1 MSEARDAQVTVV
13 GGGTIGCAVAY
24 HLARA
29 GFSDVQLLERAEL
42 CGATSS
48 QAAGLVGQ
56 VRMSVDR
63 TRLAMRSVE
72 AFASLEEETGVSPDW
87 RQTGSIRLAMEPARV
102 AELEEM
108 AAIAGRAGLEVEQ
121 LSMSRLGELMPMINT
136 AAVSSAL
143 WCPSDGYLQPNSLTS
158 AYIQGARS
166 RGVTFATHTEVVSVT
181 VRAGEVVG
189 ISTDRGDFTTE
200 MVIDAAGPWAGVVA
214 SMVGVSLPIVPVRH
228 QYYVTEAVPGWRP
241 DLPVL
246 RVPDARIYARAEMS
260 GVLCGGW
267 EARASSIDPRD
278 VNRESALS
286 AEPDFEVLS
295 GFAGAL
301 ANVAPTT
308 GDAGV
313 RAVFRGY
320 PTFSPDGRFI
330 VGPIPGLRG
339 FVMAAAC
346 NAHGVSGSAGL
357 AAHVVES
364 LSVDVSPYVR
374 SLSPARFLTSGWEME
389 QMRKRAQAVYEN
401 YYTIGAAAQGAPVT
415 PLEEE

>member
-1 MSEARDAQVTVV
+1 MAEARDAQITVV

-24 HLARA
+24 YLAKA
-29 GFSDVQLLERAEL
+29 GFSGIQLLERGEL

-56 VRMSVDR
+56 VRVSLDR

-72 AFASLEEETGVSPDW
+72 TFAGLEEETGVCPDW
-87 RQTGSIRLAMEPARV
+87 RQTGSVRLALEPARV
-102 AELEEM
+102 VELQGM
-108 AAIAGRAGLEVEQ
+108 AAIAGAAGLEVEQ
-121 LSMSRLGELMPMINT
+121 LSMSRLSELMPMVDT
-136 AAVSSAL
+136 SAVLSAL
-143 WCPSDGYLQPNSLTS
+143 WCPSDGYVQPNSVTS
-158 AYIQGARS
+158 AYVQGARS
-166 RGVTFATHTEVVSVT
+166 RGVTFATHTW
-181 VRAGEVVG
+181 VVG
-189 ISTDRGDFTTE
+189 VSSDKGDFSTE
-200 MVIDAAGPWAGVVA
+200 IVIDAAGPWAGVVA
-214 SMVGVSLPIVPVRH
+214 SMGGVSLPIVPVRH
-228 QYYVTEAVPGWRP
+228 QYYVTEAVPGWWP

-267 EARASSIDPRD
+267 EAHASSIDPRD
-278 VNRESALS
+278 VRRESSLS
-286 AEPDFEVLS
+286 VDPDFEVLS
-295 GFAGAL
+295 SFADAL
-301 ANVAPTT
+301 ARVAPTA

-320 PTFSPDGRFI
+320 PTFSPDGRFM

-364 LSVDVSPYVR
+364 LSGDPSPYVR
-374 SLSPARFLTSGWEME
+374 SLSPARFMESGWEMGH
-389 QMRKRAQAVYEN
+389 MRNRAQSVYEN
-401 YYTIGAAAQGAPVT
+401 YYAIGATAQGTAAT
-415 PLEEE
+415 PLDEG